1 MYVFENGTLKV
12 VLNDNVSDFSVFAGN
27 SSFKAEAAGAYY
39 TDSDGKRHLFS
50 EMQAKLS
57 EINDENRIGIIIE
70 YAMFSAL
77 IWTSMNSSELHFE
90 ISAGDDRGEIDYPKA
105 AHPNLQVILTQKA
118 CDTYS
123 HDTAPG
129 ATVILDDFFVTDPPK
144 LDADIYLLPIVR
156 TAREKLGREIVVNM
170 VALGTAAKVLED
182 KGLVQPQ
189 AVKDAI
195 LARVPKGT
203 EELNERAFDEGYK
216 MMSDAVAARK

>member
-1 MYVFENGTLKV
+1 MGDRFEIRV
-12 VLNDNVSDFSVFAGN
+12 AG
-27 SSFKAEAAGAYY
+27 SGGQGVILAAVILGEAAALRTEGLNSVQSQAYGPEARGGA
-39 TDSDGKRHLFS
+39 SKS
-50 EMQAKLS
+50 EVV
-57 EINDENRIGIIIE
+57 
-70 YAMFSAL
+70 Y
-77 IWTSMNSSELHFE
+77 
-90 ISAGDDRGEIDYPKA
+90 DRGEIDYPKA

-123 HDTAPG
+123 HDTAKG

-195 LARVPKGT
+195 LARVPEGNRGT
-203 EELNERAFDEGYK
+203 Q
-216 MMSDAVAARK
+216 RKSLRRRLQDDVRRGSRQKVTALR